1 MLTIPFRSWA
11 LWVTGGAL
19 VTLILL
25 LALWRVNQIDARLQA
40 RLAPARI
47 SISTP
52 HRLQVMT
59 LNLWHD
65 WPLHRRLDA
74 RLEQVATTIRR
85 EGADVVCL
93 QEVPDASDFP
103 QTARRL
109 ADRLGMAYAY
119 GRANGDRANFGFEE
133 GVAILSRYP
142 LQSPQV
148 VEVQPRVSPFVRRV
162 VLRTFV
168 QTPAG
173 QVAVYCTHLTT
184 LPWRNPFQVD
194 WLYQFVAHDARG
206 RTAIV
211 AGDFNAASDSS
222 QIQMLAG
229 HWLDTFRV
237 ANPRDNG
244 YTYTLALPVIGTL
257 LRHRIDY
264 VFLVPGRS
272 GGRVVTSRRLFADGD
287 GPSDH
292 LGVLTTLALSPPHA
306 ERLEPGP
313 G

>member
-1 MLTIPFRSWA
+1 

-25 LALWRVNQIDARLQA
+25 LFALWRVNRVDARLQA
-40 RLAPARI
+40 RLAPAQTGAP
-47 SISTP
+47 TP
-52 HRLQVMT
+52 HHLQVMT

-74 RLEQVATTIRR
+74 RLDQVATTIRR

-93 QEVPDASDFP
+93 QEVPDAPDFP
-103 QTARRL
+103 ETARRL

-148 VEVQPRVSPFVRRV
+148 IEVQPRVSPFVRRV

-184 LPWRNPFQVD
+184 LPWRNPVQVD
-194 WLYQFVAHDARG
+194 WLHQFVAHDAGG

-211 AGDFNAASDSS
+211 AGDFNAAGDST
-222 QIQMLAG
+222 QIQMLASD
-229 HWLDTFRV
+229 WLDTFRV

-244 YTYTLALPVIGTL
+244 YTYTLVLPVIGTL

-272 GGRVVTSRRLFADGD
+272 GGRVVASRRLFANGNS
-287 GPSDH
+287 PSDH

-306 ERLEPGP
+306 ERLEPVHLEPGP